1 VQKRLTE
8 AVVEKLKADPNRRVE
23 IHDVLVPGLRLR
35 ISPNGKKSWSVMYK
49 VAGASIDGKRGINKR
64 MTLGGYPL
72 VGLKGARELCL
83 AAKDLADRGEDPIE
97 HRRSEV
103 TGRQERRFDR
113 VVARFVELHAKPNTK
128 KWRDTKRLLETYA
141 ISVLGSRD
149 ITSIDRA
156 TIHALL
162 DETSDK
168 KGMALARELRKHL
181 SIMFNWCVDRGICS
195 FNPMAGMKRRDLQY
209 VSRERVLSIE
219 ELKLIW
225 NAATKLGYP
234 FGPIVQLLILSGQR
248 RSEISTLQRNW
259 ISSDYFEIPADNY
272 KTGKPHIVPLTK
284 AMSDLLNDQP
294 IWNGGEYVFS
304 TTGGR
309 TPSSGFSKAK
319 IRIDKLSGVSNW
331 TFHDIRRSVATHM
344 ARAGVIQEH
353 IERVLGHA
361 VGGVAG
367 TYNRYSYLDEKRQAL
382 DVWQKVIS
390 EVI

>member
-1 VQKRLTE
+1 
-8 AVVEKLKADPNRRVE
+8 
-23 IHDVLVPGLRLR
+23 
-35 ISPNGKKSWSVMYK
+35 
-49 VAGASIDGKRGINKR
+49 
-64 MTLGGYPL
+64 
-72 VGLKGARELCL
+72 
-83 AAKDLADRGEDPIE
+83 
-97 HRRSEV
+97 
-103 TGRQERRFDR
+103 
-113 VVARFVELHAKPNTK
+113 
-128 KWRDTKRLLETYA
+128 
-141 ISVLGSRD
+141 
-149 ITSIDRA
+149 
-156 TIHALL
+156 
-162 DETSDK
+162 
-168 KGMALARELRKHL
+168 
-181 SIMFNWCVDRGICS
+181 
-195 FNPMAGMKRRDLQY
+195 MKRRDLQY

-225 NAATKLGYP
+225 SAATMLGYP

-272 KTGKPHIVPLTK
+272 KTGKPHIVLLTK

-294 IWNGGEYVFS
+294 LWNGGEYVFS

-361 VGGVAG
+361 ISGVAG
-367 TYNRYSYLDEKRQAL
+367 TYNRYSYLDEKCQAL